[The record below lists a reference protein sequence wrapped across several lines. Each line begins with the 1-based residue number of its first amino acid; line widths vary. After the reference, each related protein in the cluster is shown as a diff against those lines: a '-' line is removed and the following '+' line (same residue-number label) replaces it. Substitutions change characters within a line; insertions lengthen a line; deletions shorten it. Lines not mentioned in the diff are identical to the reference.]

1 MYLLAYLKGM
11 GLGGSLIMAI
21 GAQNAFVL
29 GQAIRKNHAVPT
41 SLTCAS
47 LDAVLIFAG
56 VFGLGALIKSSPL
69 FLDIATF
76 GGVAFLAV
84 YGFLAFR
91 RAFQPGHLSASDD
104 GVIRTV
110 RAAIATTLALS
121 LLNPHVYLDTVVLLG
136 SIGGQLPQSQAII
149 FALGATTASFLW
161 FMSLAFGGRLLA
173 PWLSQDKH
181 WKRLDMFIGAT
192 MWTIGG
198 SLLYSRF
205 AA

>member
-1 MYLLAYLKGM
+1 MWVIPYVKGM
-11 GLGGSLIMAI
+11 GLGASLIMAI

-29 GQAIRKNHAVPT
+29 GQAMRKNHAVVIAFV
-41 SLTCAS
+41 CAL
-47 LDAVLIFAG
+47 LDTVLIFAG
-56 VFGLGALIKSSPL
+56 VFGLGVLIKSNQL

-84 YGFLAFR
+84 YGFMAFR
-91 RAFQPGHLSASDD
+91 RAMQPGHLSAS
-104 GVIRTV
+104 GKQGIRTV

-136 SIGGQLPQSQAII
+136 SIGGQLPGSQGII
-149 FALGATTASFLW
+149 FALGASTASFLW

-173 PWLSQDKH
+173 PWLSEDKH
-181 WKRLDMFIGAT
+181 WKRLDIFIGLT
-192 MWTIGG
+192 MWTIAG

-205 AA
+205 SG